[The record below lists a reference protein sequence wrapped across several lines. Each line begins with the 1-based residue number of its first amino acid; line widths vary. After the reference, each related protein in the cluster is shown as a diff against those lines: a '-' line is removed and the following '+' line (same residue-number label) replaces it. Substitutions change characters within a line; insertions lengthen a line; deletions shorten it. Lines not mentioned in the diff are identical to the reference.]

1 MRGAQTT
8 FKDKVYILHL
18 FYVCFTSMKAKEL
31 ADFYPNDL
39 IVEKLVEE
47 INHMKKVSGVLLG
60 TLSL

>member
-1 MRGAQTT
+1 
-8 FKDKVYILHL
+8 
-18 FYVCFTSMKAKEL
+18 MKAKEL